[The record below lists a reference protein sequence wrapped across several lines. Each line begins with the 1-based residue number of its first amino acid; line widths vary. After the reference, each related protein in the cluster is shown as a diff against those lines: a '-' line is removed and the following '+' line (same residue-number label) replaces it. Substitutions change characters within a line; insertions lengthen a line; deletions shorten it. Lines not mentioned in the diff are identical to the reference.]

1 MDVEISTSSPEA
13 VNPAAVALAL
23 QQAGFFVLSVD
34 INEGERTWKEPV
46 RQP

>member
-13 VNPAAVALAL
+13 VDPAVVAFTL

-34 INEGERTWKEPV
+34 VNEGERTWKEPV